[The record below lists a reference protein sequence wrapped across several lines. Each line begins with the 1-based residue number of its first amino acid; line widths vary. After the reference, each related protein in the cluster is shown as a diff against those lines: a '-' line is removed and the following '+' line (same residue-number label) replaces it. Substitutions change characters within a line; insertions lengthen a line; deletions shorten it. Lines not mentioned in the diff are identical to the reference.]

1 MKNYNGKVSNINN
14 LIIGIYTTKNN
25 IFKKNRIVKC
35 TKIPFFTFGAKA
47 FIVPFGIKNQK
58 NTPLLQTNENI
69 EFEENDI
76 ITINHEGKCNIVWEP
91 KSDHNAFYVTDK
103 CNSKCIMCPQV
114 VEGISRYKECFEIL
128 KFIDLKHTENI
139 GITGGEPTLEIDNL
153 VKFLKQIAKKFP
165 NKNIHILTN
174 GRSFSKIEN
183 VKKLAEIKKINLSF
197 GIPLYSNIAEEH
209 DYIVGTNGAFQQTIK
224 GLYNLAKYH
233 QNIEIRIVIM
243 RQNYKILDGLSK
255 YIYRNLPFV
264 SHIAL
269 MGMEY
274 HGNAQTN
281 YKEVAIDPV
290 EYKEELYNAVKIFLR
305 ANMMTDIYNIP
316 LCLADSRI
324 HEFCRDSISTQK
336 KTFLA
341 ICEQCSKKGSCSGV
355 FETSFTHSKNIKPF
369 NI

>member
-1 MKNYNGKVSNINN
+1 MKNCNGKVLNIDK
-14 LIIGIYTTKNN
+14 LVVGIYTTKNN

-35 TKIPFFTFGAKA
+35 SKVPLFTFGAKA
-47 FIVPFGIKNQK
+47 LIVPLGVKTKRNV
-58 NTPLLQTNENI
+58 PVLQTNENI

-76 ITINHEGKCNIVWEP
+76 VTINHEGKCNAVWEP
-91 KSDHNAFYVTDK
+91 QSGHNAFYVTDK

-114 VEGISRYKECFEIL
+114 VEGGSRYKECFEIL
-128 KFIDLKHTENI
+128 KFVDLKHADNI

-153 VKFLKQIAKKFP
+153 VKLLKQIAKKVP
-165 NKNIHILTN
+165 NKNVHILTN
-174 GRSFSKIEN
+174 GRIFSKIEN
-183 VKKLAEIKKINLSF
+183 VKKLAKIKKINLSF
-197 GIPLYSNIAEEH
+197 GIPLYSDIAEEH
-209 DYIVGTNGAFQQTIK
+209 DYIVGASGAFQQTVR
-224 GLYNLAKYH
+224 GFYNLAKYR

-243 RQNYKILDGLSK
+243 RQNYKILDRLAK

-281 YKEVAIDPV
+281 YEKVAIDPI
-290 EYKEELYNAVKIFLR
+290 EYKDELYNAVKNFIR
-305 ANMMTDIYNIP
+305 YDIVTDVYNIP

-324 HEFCRDSISTQK
+324 HEFCRDSISTWK
-336 KTFLA
+336 KTYLE
-341 ICEQCSKKGSCSGV
+341 ICEQCSHKESCSGV

-369 NI
+369 